1 MIASV
6 QPSRPVSASGTVLGH
21 GRSDSGADQG
31 APAARLTVLDR
42 RCYIAE
48 AMPLPGFIAPCQP
61 TKAKHPPSGGAWLHE
76 KARRLQG
83 HRLEGRRAGAA
94 LQPPRQRSDLLL
106 PADCGRGGRA
116 VDFDP
121 SVIEN
126 HGERCATAV
135 RENVRP
141 TLAIVLYESPNGHRL
156 HCARDNSGR
165 RVIDPDG
172 DTKQNDAVL
181 CAELR
186 RLGPASPCASGGT
199 FSHWAHGSLSSS
211 CRETWPWP
219 SRHRVTLFE
228 LGTPR
233 RHLVGASAMNL
244 EQCGNRLLRAS
255 PMRGRRESCRE
266 RDRHLRRQRAGFPF
280 GGQEITFSP
289 SG

>member
-1 MIASV
+1 VRLNKRHQWLTRATLLAK
-6 QPSRPVSASGTVLGH
+6 R
-21 GRSDSGADQG
+21 
-31 APAARLTVLDR
+31 APASFR
-42 RCYIAE
+42 R
-48 AMPLPGFIAPCQP
+48 
-61 TKAKHPPSGGAWLHE
+61 
-76 KARRLQG
+76 
-83 HRLEGRRAGAA
+83 
-94 LQPPRQRSDLLL
+94 
-106 PADCGRGGRA
+106 
-116 VDFDP
+116 DFDP

-156 HCARDNSGR
+156 HCARENSGR

-181 CAELR
+181 SAELR

-219 SRHRVTLFE
+219 SRHRVTLSE

-233 RHLVGASAMNL
+233 RHLIGASAMNL
-244 EQCGNRLLRAS
+244 EQCGNRLLRSLADARPARIMPRKRSSLAS
-255 PMRGRRESCRE
+255 AAC
-266 RDRHLRRQRAGFPF
+266 GFP
-280 GGQEITFSP
+280 IWRTRDHFSP